1 MKSPF
6 VACHINASTVAAET
20 SASLRRT
27 METQQQ
33 PSAPFATVAYLNTK
47 AASFFNFH
55 QLFFSFFSKG
65 AFIFLLILRV
75 PEFPG
80 NTWFLF
86 IPDHNLCTKPIKLQL
101 PSNKCLYHFK
111 AIETVCK
118 HSIYI
123 HGRYGK
129 VQFWGKIYATLQL
142 FEKNISKSCK
152 KAALFSSAAH

>member
-6 VACHINASTVAAET
+6 VVCHINPSSVAAET

-55 QLFFSFFSKG
+55 QLFFFLKG
-65 AFIFLLILRV
+65 AFIFLLILRA

-80 NTWFLF
+80 NSWFLF
-86 IPDHNLCTKPIKLQL
+86 IPDRNLCTKPIKLQL
-101 PSNKCLYHFK
+101 LPNKCFCHFK
-111 AIETVCK
+111 AMETVCK
-118 HSIYI
+118 HNIYVC
-123 HGRYGK
+123 GKYGK
-129 VQFWGKIYATLQL
+129 MQI
-142 FEKNISKSCK
+142 
-152 KAALFSSAAH
+152 